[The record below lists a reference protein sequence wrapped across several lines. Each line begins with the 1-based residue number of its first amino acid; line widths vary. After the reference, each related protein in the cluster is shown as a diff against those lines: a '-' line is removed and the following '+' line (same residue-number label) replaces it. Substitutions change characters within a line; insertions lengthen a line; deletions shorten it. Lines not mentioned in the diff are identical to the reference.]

1 MTDTQGVK
9 RIIWILIIALSL
21 VAGLFGSVLFTELG
35 QLLNLPSSWLYAIY
49 PHLGWVS
56 ILIGVIALFVLVQH
70 LRHGLLQ
77 RRLMLGYVV
86 VIAGTIFVTNF
97 FVPELWLRGHHHTAT
112 FIPVSEADELLED
125 DADVFVLEIGGEA
138 RAYPRDWMLLPH
150 IAGDTVGGEDVVMTY
165 CALSNLPL
173 AFSSSINGEEAN
185 LKVVSQ
191 VHNNLVMVDTNSDVM
206 FQQITSSTP
215 DNSITLNA
223 RPGQRMPWRSFKQ
236 LYPQGQVFH
245 VVEKGL
251 FSLLD
256 KITYALFVSGL
267 EPHYNGPDPL
277 FPTLTL
283 DDDRLPAKE
292 QIWGI
297 SLGGEQMA
305 FSRSFLEQQPIHNT
319 IVGGEPVVIAWFPE
333 YETLGVFSRRING
346 REIEV
351 SDIDVYGN
359 TGEGKLK
366 RITQY
371 PHVFWM
377 VWSHWFPDTK
387 VNG

>member
-1 MTDTQGVK
+1 MSDTQGVK
-9 RIIWILIIALSL
+9 KVIWILMALSL
-21 VAGLFGSVLFTELG
+21 AAGLFGSILFTELG
-35 QLLNLPSSWLYAIY
+35 QLLNLPSSWLYVIY

-56 ILIGVIALFVLVQH
+56 ILVGVIALFVLVQH
-70 LRHGLLQ
+70 FRHGLLQ
-77 RRLMLGYVV
+77 RSLVFAYVV

-97 FVPELWLRGHHHTAT
+97 FVPEVWLRGHHHTAT
-112 FIPVSEADELLED
+112 FIPVSEADKLLED

-138 RAYPRDWMLLPH
+138 RAYPRDWMMLPH

-173 AFSSSINGEEAN
+173 AFSSSIDGEEAN

-191 VHNNLVMVDTNSDVM
+191 VHNNLVMVDTNSEVM
-206 FQQITSSTP
+206 FQQITASTP
-215 DNSITLNA
+215 DNSSTLNS

-256 KITYALFVSGL
+256 KMTYALFVSGL
-267 EPHYNGPDPL
+267 EPHYSGPDPL
-277 FPTLTL
+277 FPTLNL
-283 DDDRLPAKE
+283 NDDRLPAKE

-297 SLGGEQMA
+297 NLGGEQVA
-305 FSRSFLEQQPIHNT
+305 FTRNFLEQQPIYNT
-319 IVGGEPVVIAWFPE
+319 IVGGEPVVMAWFPE
-333 YETLGVFSRRING
+333 YETLGVFSRRIDG

-359 TGEGKLK
+359 TGDGKLK